1 MCTEGERLPVANRLQ
16 PLVTLVK
23 GACAPLAGFGGFH
36 SVSLPG
42 FEFLRT
48 YMTHH
53 PASVVK
59 LGSIQSVEE
68 VTTWACVLMDVTADL
83 TSPCCFSRV
92 PFVC

>member
-1 MCTEGERLPVANRLQ
+1 MAS
-16 PLVTLVK
+16 
-23 GACAPLAGFGGFH
+23 LAGFGVFH
-36 SVSLPG
+36 SISLPG

-48 YMTHH
+48 YMIHR

-59 LGSIQSVEE
+59 LGSILSVEE

-83 TSPCCFSRV
+83 TSPCCFCRV